1 MNKNL
6 AAKIRVMEKLVKKNV
21 TSSKELRELDIL
33 ELLDDDT
40 FTRDQ
45 LKIVNNFQKHDKE
58 GNLYAYLMEDSGD
71 SSVEN
76 IYSQ

>member
-45 LKIVNNFQKHDKE
+45 LKIVNNLCQ
-58 GNLYAYLMEDSGD
+58 
-71 SSVEN
+71 
-76 IYSQ
+76 